1 MIKAIIFDY
10 GNVLDIPDDWATW
23 LAHRDAMAARY
34 GLTGEGLDACI
45 FQSEAWQ
52 QVKRGRITFEA
63 YLGAVFG
70 PLGLTDPAAQA
81 ACLDEFFKGRL
92 RVHPVMRALLQELKP
107 RYRLSILSNAYQL
120 DMADWLVKARGLVG
134 IFEDV
139 VSSAAVGMA
148 KPEPEIYQLALAR
161 LGLRPDEALFV
172 DDMPRNTTVAESL
185 GLSCIVFE
193 SPEQL
198 RRTLAARGLI

>member
-1 MIKAIIFDY
+1 MIRAIIFDY
-10 GNVLDIPDDWATW
+10 GNVLDIPDDWETW
-23 LAHRDAMAARY
+23 LAHREAMAARY
-34 GLTGEGLDACI
+34 GLTGKELSARI

-52 QVKRGRITFEA
+52 QVKRGHIPFEA
-63 YLGAVFG
+63 YLDAIFR

-81 ACLDEFFKGRL
+81 ACLDEFFDGRL
-92 RVHPVMRALLQELKP
+92 RIHPEMRALLHELKP
-107 RYRLSILSNAYQL
+107 RYRLSVLSNAYQL
-120 DMADWLVKARGLVG
+120 DMADWLVKERGLAG

-139 VSSAAVGMA
+139 VSSAAVGLA

-161 LGLRPDEALFV
+161 LGLRPDEALFI
-172 DDMPRNTTVAESL
+172 DDMTRNTAVAESL

-198 RRTLAARGLI
+198 RRALAARGLI